1 MPHRQPRKKGSF
13 GGHLDELLKQFEH
26 ESREEPGERAKAPE
40 DKRKPDRGLFE
51 RSWRKADKRP
61 GG

>member
-1 MPHRQPRKKGSF
+1 MPHRRPRKKGSF

-26 ESREEPGERAKAPE
+26 ERKEDSGERDKASE
-40 DKRKPDRGLFE
+40 DKRDSERGLFE
-51 RSWRKADKRP
+51 RSWRKPDERR